1 MERGKEEKDV
11 LNLTVPISLGELIDK
26 ITILEIKKEN
36 MSHEKLKNINKE
48 LKSLQTIL
56 IHSELVIDSNFI
68 KKLKAVNIRLW
79 KIEDAIRIKENKQEF
94 DNEFIHLARSVYK
107 ENDKRA
113 LIKKEIN
120 YTYNSE
126 LIEEKSYKTY
136 KNNP

>member
-1 MERGKEEKDV
+1 MKEEKDV